1 MRRPRGADRRRGL
14 GSRRWQALARNP
26 FAIIVPCHR
35 VVAAGGRI
43 GGFSANGGVM
53 TKSRLLAPPSPF
65 VLVGEVPKASQGPV
79 ALAGAI
85 ATGRGVLAAR
95 AMSADFALPVPAS

>member
-1 MRRPRGADRRRGL
+1 M
-14 GSRRWQALARNP
+14 
-26 FAIIVPCHR
+26 PCHR